1 MQVVRL
7 CGLLGTLSTRTF
19 FRFAIFILYC
29 ISNELSFL
37 LTTLTANA
45 TENMSSPQEIATA
58 FIQHYYATLGT
69 NPDALAGL
77 YVSAALFV
85 PGRPLEFAF
94 ANTNASPA
102 HASATCVHLFPRGQ
116 AAHGA

>member
-1 MQVVRL
+1 MWASWYVKYSNVF
-7 CGLLGTLSTRTF
+7 S
-19 FRFAIFILYC
+19 FRNLHILYC